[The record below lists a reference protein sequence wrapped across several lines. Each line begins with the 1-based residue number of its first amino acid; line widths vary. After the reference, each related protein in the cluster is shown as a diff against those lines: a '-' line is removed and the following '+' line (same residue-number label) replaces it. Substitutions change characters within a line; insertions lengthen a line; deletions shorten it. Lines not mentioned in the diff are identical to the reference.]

1 MKIVARLCI
10 ALMSVILTF
19 ASDAQI
25 QGGPKVQGPW
35 LWCIAP
41 TSLNEVEF
49 GGAAAALSGLDFLSR
64 RSDGEVT
71 EEVIATEGAV
81 IGDAVGDT
89 FWTYGLITTESDNI
103 NDMLI
108 ATGVADGDINNHV
121 AYGSIL
127 IDSSEE
133 QETLMFAGSDDAVK
147 VWLNGEIVHENF
159 VDRGS
164 YDYQDVFRVTL
175 KEGENVLLVAVYERG
190 GAWTGFFGFETGIE
204 YEILPP
210 RGLTVDVNSDGK
222 INKTDLILVLNAI
235 AVPVKSPGEDVNKD
249 GDVKV
254 AESEDVNEDGDVKVA
269 ENADANEDGDVNI
282 AERVDVNKDG
292 VVNIADLQHVIDY
305 LDDPVAGA
313 APSLQNIISS
323 PSPKGKLVTTW
334 ARLKSL
340 E

>member
-1 MKIVARLCI
+1 MKIVVCLYI
-10 ALMSVILTF
+10 AFVSVIF
-19 ASDAQI
+19 ICASDAQI
-25 QGGPKVQGPW
+25 QGGPKIQGPW

-64 RSDGEVT
+64 MSNKAVT
-71 EEVIATEGAV
+71 EEAIAREGAV
-81 IGDAVGDT
+81 ISDAVGDSV
-89 FWTYGLITTESDNI
+89 WTYGLLTPESDNI

-133 QETLMFAGSDDAVK
+133 QETLMFAGSDDAIRI
-147 VWLNGEIVHENF
+147 WLNGEVIHENF

-164 YDYQDVFRVTL
+164 RDYQDVFRITL
-175 KEGENVLLVAVYERG
+175 KQGKNVLLVAVYEGG

-222 INKTDLILVLNAI
+222 INKDDLLLVLVSI
-235 AVPVKSPGEDVNKD
+235 GLPVKSTGVDVNKD
-249 GDVKV
+249 GDTNT
-254 AESEDVNEDGDVKVA
+254 AESEDVNEDS
-269 ENADANEDGDVNI
+269 DVNV

-313 APSLQNIISS
+313 APSLQNIIGS

>member
-1 MKIVARLCI
+1 MKIVVCLYI
-10 ALMSVILTF
+10 AFVSVIF
-19 ASDAQI
+19 ICASDAQI
-25 QGGPKVQGPW
+25 QGGPKIQGPW

-64 RSDGEVT
+64 MSNKAVT
-71 EEVIATEGAV
+71 EEAIAREGAV
-81 IGDAVGDT
+81 ISDAVGDSV
-89 FWTYGLITTESDNI
+89 WTYGLLTPESDNI

-121 AYGSIL
+121 AYGSLL
-127 IDSSEE
+127 INSSEE
-133 QETLMFAGSDDAVK
+133 QDTLMFAGSDDAIK
-147 VWLNGEIVHENF
+147 IWLNGEVIHENF

-164 YDYQDVFRVTL
+164 GDYQDVFRITL
-175 KEGENVLLVAVYERG
+175 KQGKNVLLVAVYEG
-190 GAWTGFFGFETGIE
+190 SGAWTGFFGFETGIE

-235 AVPVKSPGEDVNKD
+235 EGPVESTGEDVNED
-249 GDVKV
+249 SDVNV
-254 AESEDVNEDGDVKVA
+254 AESEDVNEDG
-269 ENADANEDGDVNI
+269 EVNI

-292 VVNIADLQHVIDY
+292 EVNIADLQHVIDY
-305 LDDPVAGA
+305 LDDPVAA
-313 APSLQNIISS
+313 VAPSLLNITSSQNITV
-323 PSPKGKLVTTW
+323 SPKEKLVTTW